1 MHHVIGTLF
10 IGMMAG
16 GVTGNGARLRPIAR
30 RVVKGGLVAKRK
42 IESIAATT
50 LEETQK
56 LVEEARADLDRTE
69 MGPQN

>member
-16 GVTGNGARLRPIAR
+16 GATGNRARLRPIAR
-30 RVVKGGLVAKRK
+30 RVVKVGLVAKRK

-56 LVEEARADLDRTE
+56 LVDEARGDLDRTE